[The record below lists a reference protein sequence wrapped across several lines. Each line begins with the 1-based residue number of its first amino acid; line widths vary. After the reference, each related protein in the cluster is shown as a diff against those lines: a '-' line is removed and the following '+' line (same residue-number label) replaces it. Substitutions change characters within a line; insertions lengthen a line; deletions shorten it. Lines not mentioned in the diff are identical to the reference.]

1 MHLDKKWW
9 KSQGRIDSNGR
20 QSDPPAEDG
29 LLPASTSTTLLCGV
43 SAESALKGG
52 ALPPL
57 ADEFVPLGLDTSMLW
72 ASAAWRHSEPPSER
86 TTERRH
92 GEQGPGLCPKEIK
105 TYDVSEGRKGRSIS
119 GAREWQRVRLTFSAS
134 SLLKFLPHPKQALVC
149 DLD

>member
-86 TTERRH
+86 RC
-92 GEQGPGLCPKEIK
+92 L
-105 TYDVSEGRKGRSIS
+105 
-119 GAREWQRVRLTFSAS
+119 FSAS